1 MPILMKPCILTN
13 KTLNDRSLE
22 EVSFFLPDQ
31 EYTVTCGDD
40 SNPDQVTWELKKIV
54 ESRQQVIFSSF
65 VSEVFNLIVN

>member
-1 MPILMKPCILTN
+1 MPILMKPCIWGTRRR
-13 KTLNDRSLE
+13 NDRSLE

-40 SNPDQVTWELKKIV
+40 SNPDQVTWELKKII